1 MRYSTAL
8 DINLGILESNFEK
21 LRSSINNNQII
32 FMVKANAYGHGL
44 FDIVKYAYENFEV
57 KHFGVASLKEAVLLR
72 TRIPFMKADIF
83 VFSDTAISDSERVK
97 NYLEYNIRPVVSNL
111 KDLELLCS
119 NKDFKNLPISIT
131 FNTGMNRLGIAMDE
145 LEKTVDLL
153 RRFNITHV
161 DHLMS
166 HFSSSYLKLKANCM
180 SYQQIEN
187 FDKIKFFF
195 KDSNIS
201 FEHTSMAN
209 SGAIEKKL
217 TLDETFVRPGIMLYG
232 PQSSMTG
239 DKLWDGQIISR
250 FYTKVLRKFDVSA
263 GDTLGY
269 GNHCV
274 KNAGVVIVLAIGY
287 GDGIHTSYSGKNI
300 FIDNIEGQVVGRINM
315 DLTFVYF
322 PNDPKLKVDQIVSLW
337 SNEQKSIARLEKSLQ
352 TISYELFCS
361 LTVRIPRLYSLN

>member
-1 MRYSTAL
+1 MRYSTSL

-32 FMVKANAYGHGL
+32 FMVKANAYGHGV

-57 KHFGVASLKEAVLLR
+57 KNFGVASLKEAVLLR

-83 VFSDTAISDSERVK
+83 VFSDTEISNSDKVT
-97 NYLEYNIRPVVSNL
+97 NYLEYNIRPVVSNF

-119 NKDFKNLPISIT
+119 IKDFKNLKISIK
-131 FNTGMNRLGIAMDE
+131 FDTGMNRLGIGMDE
-145 LEKTVDLL
+145 LESTTDLL
-153 RRFNITHV
+153 KKFNITHV

-166 HFSSSYLKLKANCM
+166 HFSSSYLKLSENCM
-180 SYQQIEN
+180 TYQQIEN
-187 FDKIKFFF
+187 FNKIKKFFN
-195 KDSNIS
+195 DSNIS

-217 TLDETFVRPGIMLYG
+217 MLDETFVRPGIMLYG

-239 DKLWDGQIISR
+239 EKLWDGRIISK
-250 FYTKVLRKFDVSA
+250 FHTKVLRKFQVKS
-263 GDTLGY
+263 GETLGY
-269 GNHCV
+269 GNHRV
-274 KNAGVVIVLAIGY
+274 KNDGFVVLLAIGY

-300 FIDNIEGQVVGRINM
+300 FIDDVQGQIISRINM

-322 PNDPKLKVDQIVSLW
+322 SADPKIKVDQIVSLW
-337 SNEQKSIARLEKSLQ
+337 GHEQQSIARQEKSLQ
-352 TISYELFCS
+352 TISYELFCALS
-361 LTVRIPRLYSLN
+361 IRIPRSYSLN